1 MYELPNELVSLS
13 PAEINTL
20 VKDAVKSAEA
30 VHLVYVT
37 DTLPGIK
44 RVKKGRG
51 FCYYYE
57 NKKITDELQL
67 ERIRKLVI
75 PPAWKKV
82 WICCME
88 NGHLQATGIDARQRK
103 QYKYHPRWNA
113 LRNHT
118 KFHRLYEFGEAL
130 PAIRQRLE
138 KDLSLPGLSHDKVL
152 ALVVSL
158 MERTSIRIGNSEYEK
173 LYGSFGLTTLKDKH
187 VTFNGTR
194 INFQFRG
201 KKGIHQNISIKSRKL
216 AYLVKKCRDIPGREL
231 FQYLDEHN
239 MRHVIDSGMVN
250 SYIRDISGNDFTAKD
265 FRTWTGTVQ
274 ALIAFRE
281 LGRPDSQ
288 TAVKKKI
295 VEALD
300 MVSMHLG
307 NTRTVCKKYYVHP
320 LVISLY
326 EEEGLEEYFKELNE
340 VETDD
345 QLGGLTTEEQIL
357 MRILERK
364 T

>member
-1 MYELPNELVSLS
+1 MYALPNELTHLS
-13 PAEINTL
+13 AAEISTL

-30 VHLVYVT
+30 VNLVYVT

-44 RVKKGRG
+44 RVKKGKG

-57 NKKITDELQL
+57 NKKITDEEQL
-67 ERIRKLVI
+67 KRIRKLVI
-75 PPAWKKV
+75 PPAWKQV
-82 WICCME
+82 WICSVE
-88 NGHLQATGIDARQRK
+88 NGHLQATGLDARQRK
-103 QYKYHPRWNA
+103 QYKYHPLWNT

-130 PAIRQRLE
+130 PAIRQQLE
-138 KDLSLPGLSHDKVL
+138 RDLSLPGLQHDKIL

-158 MERTSIRIGNSEYEK
+158 MERTSIRVGNSEYEK

-201 KKGIHQNISIKSRKL
+201 KKGVHQNVSIKSRKL
-216 AYLVKKCRDIPGREL
+216 AYLVKKCRDIPGKEL
-231 FQYLDEHN
+231 FQFVDEN
-239 MRHVIDSGMVN
+239 SARHAVDSGMVN
-250 SYIRDISGNDFTAKD
+250 EYIKKISGHDFTAKD
-265 FRTWTGTVQ
+265 FRTWTGTIQ

-281 LGRPDSQ
+281 LGRPETQ
-288 TAVKKKI
+288 TAIKKKV

-300 MVSMHLG
+300 MVSVHLG

-320 LVISLY
+320 LVVALY
-326 EEEGLEEYFKELNE
+326 EDEGLDDYFSELNE
-340 VETDD
+340 IEVDD
-345 QLGGLTTEEQIL
+345 GKAGLAAEEKIL
-357 MRILERK
+357 MKILERK